1 MTSLTWTFPNNL
13 QSHRRKEGQ
22 TPSLSN
28 RMVLCLI
35 SVTSLFS
42 LSMKHFAIDS
52 SKRVVQIHG
61 QLQSLILFQ
70 QIIFFFLCGKHR
82 SKVSPCTPW
91 RHMWEWRY
99 SSMHSKPHNTLH
111 ICVWSASCPDPLCTQ
126 ESSCH
131 YTVNRRLTALSQCFR

>member
-70 QIIFFFLCGKHR
+70 QIIFFFCVGSTEVKFPLAHHEGICGR
-82 SKVSPCTPW
+82 GDTAPCIQNLT
-91 RHMWEWRY
+91 
-99 SSMHSKPHNTLH
+99 T
-111 ICVWSASCPDPLCTQ
+111 
-126 ESSCH
+126 H
-131 YTVNRRLTALSQCFR
+131 YTYVCGQLHALIHFAHRKVAATTQ